1 MRIEPTQK
9 LLPRFAQSYWD
20 IKFQM
25 ERQSKVIKHHY
36 SRFQLFRPKTPQEQE
51 KSIYYPKTKVK

>member
-1 MRIEPTQK
+1 MTPKEKEQK

-25 ERQSKVIKHHY
+25 QRQSDKIRNTY
-36 SRFQLFRPKTPQEQE
+36 SRLNTYVASWNKYS
-51 KSIYYPKTKVK
+51 KK